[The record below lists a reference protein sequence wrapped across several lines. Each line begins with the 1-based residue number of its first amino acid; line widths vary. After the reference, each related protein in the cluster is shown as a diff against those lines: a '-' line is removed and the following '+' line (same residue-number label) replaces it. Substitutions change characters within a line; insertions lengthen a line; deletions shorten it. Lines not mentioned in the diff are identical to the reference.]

1 MGGINCLDHS
11 TLTVTNAAQTVSTAC
26 SPVMPTGAKGAVI
39 TVETDQV
46 RWRADAAAD
55 ADGHLLNSGDVLT
68 FDSWSV
74 PKLNWSSVLKA
85 LSVIRVT
92 ANAALKISWYD

>member
-1 MGGINCLDHS
+1 MGINCIDHS
-11 TLTVTNAAQTVSTAC
+11 TLTVTATAQTLSSAC
-26 SPVMPTGAKGAVI
+26 SPAMPSRAKGAVI
-39 TVETDQV
+39 TVETDQI

-55 ADGHLLNSGDVLT
+55 ADGHLLYVGAVLT

-74 PKLNWSSVLKA
+74 PKANWRSVLLA